1 MKEEFQ
7 IRLKKVMDSHNM
19 KAVELCEKT
28 GIPKGAVSYYLNG
41 KSVPKADRLY
51 VLAKALDVSE
61 AWLMGYDVPMART
74 QEQKNNDAIAD
85 IVVRLRTDNEFF
97 DVVEALQTDPNFYSA
112 VLSIHALAAQTN
124 DAANK

>member
-7 IRLKKVMDSHNM
+7 VRLKKVMDAHNM
-19 KAVELCEKT
+19 KAVDLCEKT
-28 GIPKGAVSYYLNG
+28 GIPKGQVSYYLNG

-74 QEQKNNDAIAD
+74 QEQKNNDTIAS
-85 IVVRLRTDNEFF
+85 IVVKLRTDNEFL
-97 DVVEALQTDPNFYSA
+97 DVVDALQTDPNFYSA
-112 VLSIHALAAQTN
+112 VLSIRALAAQTN